1 MKRAGSLG
9 VILAAAFAIMMVA
22 AAVSFILY
30 RFAKER
36 AYNEKW
42 EDYIDCGLA

>member
-1 MKRAGSLG
+1 MKRTSSLG
-9 VILAAAFAIMMVA
+9 VILAAAFAVMMVA

-30 RFAKER
+30 KFAKER

-42 EDYIDCGLA
+42 KDYIDCGLA